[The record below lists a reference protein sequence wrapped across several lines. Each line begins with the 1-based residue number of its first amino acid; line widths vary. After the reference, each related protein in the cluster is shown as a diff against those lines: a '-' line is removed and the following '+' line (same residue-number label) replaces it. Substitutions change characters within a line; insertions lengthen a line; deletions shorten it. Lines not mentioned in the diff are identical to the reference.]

1 MLGCVVAVNRDKQ
14 IAEVLTLMEGGM
26 PEEPACEKVGIARN
40 TFRSAAL
47 KVVSAEAYARACEG
61 LAQAQVMAL
70 EQTIK
75 DMRDGKIDAQM
86 ARVEIDA
93 RKWFA
98 SKFLPKRYGDKLELE
113 ATIQGDVRVTIGGD
127 A

>member
-1 MLGCVVAVNRDKQ
+1 MSTREKQ
-14 IAEVLTLMEGGM
+14 VTEVLALIESGVTEQ
-26 PEEPACEKVGIARN
+26 EACRTAEINRA

-47 KVVSAEAYARACEG
+47 KVAGAEAYARACEG
-61 LAQAQVMAL
+61 LANAQVMAL
-70 EQTIK
+70 EQTIQ

-98 SKFLPKRYGDKLELE
+98 SKFLPKRYGEKLEVDAVVAGE
-113 ATIQGDVRVTIGGD
+113 IKIVIGGD